1 MAQSP
6 ELQTTTSK
14 KQFDTVIVGAGSAGL
29 VSALALTE
37 AGKQVV
43 VLEKMAKPGGNS
55 IRASSGMNAAKTAV
69 QEYAGIKDTYE
80 AFFED
85 TYRGGG
91 QQNDVDMLR
100 YFTSHAAEAV
110 DWLKNHGII
119 LDDLTLTGGMSVK
132 RAHRPSSAPAIGGY
146 LIHHLIDDLAVK
158 QVPVV
163 CETKVVNII
172 RTEAGD

>member
-1 MAQSP
+1 MAQSQ

-69 QEYAGIKDTYE
+69 QKHAGIKDTYE
-80 AFFED
+80 AFLKIP
-85 TYRGGG
+85 TG
-91 QQNDVDMLR
+91 V
-100 YFTSHAAEAV
+100 AASKMTWTCCA
-110 DWLKNHGII
+110 I
-119 LDDLTLTGGMSVK
+119 LLVT
-132 RAHRPSSAPAIGGY
+132 RPRRWIG
-146 LIHHLIDDLAVK
+146 
-158 QVPVV
+158 
-163 CETKVVNII
+163 
-172 RTEAGD
+172 